1 MTKIRFGLP
10 ALIFAGL
17 IFAGLSFGAAHA
29 QEHMVDATIVYV
41 CVLQAGKGD
50 TDPDCIGVAAGA
62 CQTATPSGSTTVGIS
77 ECLMSENAV
86 WDRLLNQEYQANR
99 DAFADTPGMNEKLQT
114 AQRAWIALREADC
127 QIAYDR
133 YGGGSMR
140 TIASAACQM
149 EHTARRA
156 LQLRDM
162 REY

>member
-1 MTKIRFGLP
+1 MMTIRFSFP
-10 ALIFAGL
+10 ALIFV
-17 IFAGLSFGAAHA
+17 GLSFGAAHA
-29 QEHMVDATIVYV
+29 QEHMVDSAIVDV
-41 CVLQAGKGD
+41 CVLQTAKGD

-62 CQTATPSGSTTVGIS
+62 CQTATQSGSTTLGIS

-99 DAFADTPGMNEKLQT
+99 DAFADNADMTENLQK
-114 AQRAWIALREADC
+114 AQRAWMAMREADC
-127 QIAYDR
+127 EIAYDR

-156 LQLRDM
+156 LQLKNM

>member
-1 MTKIRFGLP
+1 MI
-10 ALIFAGL
+10 
-17 IFAGLSFGAAHA
+17 
-29 QEHMVDATIVYV
+29 VDV
-41 CVLQAGKGD
+41 CVLQTAKGE

-62 CQTATPSGSTTVGIS
+62 CQTATQSGSTTPGIS
-77 ECLMSENAV
+77 ACLMSENAV

-99 DAFADTPGMNEKLQT
+99 KAFADTPGMTEKLQA
-114 AQRAWIALREADC
+114 AQRAWVAMRDADC
-127 QIAYDR
+127 EIAYDR

-149 EHTARRA
+149 NHTARRA